1 MPAKRHLNKFNVIYL
16 GITLFTVREEIE
28 EAFPNV
34 PKGTDLAETLVYTAK
49 TTGEKFIMIIDE
61 WCALF
66 REAKND
72 AAVQ

>member
-1 MPAKRHLNKFNVIYL
+1 
-16 GITLFTVREEIE
+16 
-28 EAFPNV
+28 
-34 PKGTDLAETLVYTAK
+34 LVYTAK
-49 TTGEKFIMIIDE
+49 ATGEKFIMIIDE

>member
-1 MPAKRHLNKFNVIYL
+1 MPAKRHLNKYNVIYL

-34 PKGTDLAETLVYTAK
+34 PKGTDLAETLVYTA
-49 TTGEKFIMIIDE
+49 MIIDE